1 MRILHAPSN
10 VANQAWAVAQG
21 QRAIGHEVEVW
32 HIGPN
37 PYGFRADRTLET
49 IGDPARAVDLFE
61 EALRREFD
69 VFHFHFARSLVPAV
83 GGLPWFWDLPVLR
96 ALGKRIV
103 FTFHGS
109 DVRRKSTH
117 MDEDPWSYFQ
127 FAEIDSDDERIDKAL
142 AVIRTYAQQLVV
154 ASPINL
160 SMVPDATYV
169 PKAVDLSELPAPSA
183 STRERPLVVHVPSRR
198 ATKGSDFV
206 IAGLDAL
213 TQRGAPFDFKLIE
226 GVSHDELLAIYADAD
241 VVVDNL
247 LLGDAEV
254 SALEAMALG
263 KPVVTRVRDDVR
275 RVHPDLPAVH
285 ADPDSFQSTIE
296 PLLNDASMRARLGAE
311 GRAYIEKNHAADVV
325 AKQLDPIYTQPVSP
339 QWRVFPDWTGLSG
352 DRRKLE
358 AYEEKMRTLEVRTAQ
373 LTRAL
378 DERNRTVAELRSM
391 LEGSPIGRAMSAVR
405 FGARKVRGRKVG
417 GPKKPS

>member
-21 QRAIGHEVEVW
+21 QRAIGHEAEVW
-32 HIGPN
+32 HYGPN
-37 PYGFRADRTLET
+37 PYGFRADRAIET
-49 IGDPARAVDLFE
+49 IDDPAVAIALFE
-61 EALRREFD
+61 EALERDFD

-96 ALGKRIV
+96 ALGKKIV

-109 DVRRKSTH
+109 DVRRKSAH
-117 MDEDPWSYFQ
+117 MEEDPWSYFR
-127 FAEIDSDDERIDKAL
+127 FAEVGSDEERIDKAL
-142 AVIRTYAQQLVV
+142 AVIRTYAQHLVV

-160 SMVPDATYV
+160 TMVPDATYV
-169 PKAVDLSELPAPSA
+169 PKAIDLTELPSPA
-183 STRERPLVVHVPSRR
+183 SPTRDRPLVVHVPSRR

-206 IAGLDAL
+206 ISGLEAL
-213 TQRGAPFDFKLIE
+213 TARGVPFEFKLVE

-275 RVHPDLPAVH
+275 GTHPDMPAVN
-285 ADPDSFQSTIE
+285 ADPDSFQAAIE
-296 PLLNDASMRARLGAE
+296 PLLRDAALRARLGDE
-311 GRAYIEKNHAADVV
+311 GRAYVEKNHAADVV
-325 AKQLDPIYTQPVSP
+325 AKQLDGLYAKPVSP

-358 AYEEKMRTLEVRTAQ
+358 TYEEKIRSLEVRNVH
-373 LTRAL
+373 LSHAL
-378 DERNRTVAELRSM
+378 DERNRTVAELKGL
-391 LEGSPIGRAMSAVR
+391 LEGSAIGRAMNAVR
-405 FGARKVRGRKVG
+405 YGAKKVRGRS
-417 GPKKPS
+417 KPPPS